1 MKSKKQLLFSILFV
15 LFICAFLTLNVVY
28 AATSS
33 KIEFCDYSGVRR
45 TFMILGVII
54 NIVKIVVPLILIITG
69 MIAFSKTI
77 ISGKTEDMTASISL
91 LAKKIIAGLIVFLIP
106 SVLDFTFDT
115 LIGADGSSFTEC
127 TNCLLDTENCTIPE
141 SDPSTYTE

>member
-115 LIGADGSSFTEC
+115 LIGADDSSFTEC

-141 SDPSTYTE
+141 SDPNTYTE

>member
-1 MKSKKQLLFSILFV
+1 
-15 LFICAFLTLNVVY
+15 
-28 AATSS
+28 
-33 KIEFCDYSGVRR
+33 
-45 TFMILGVII
+45 MILGVII

-115 LIGADGSSFTEC
+115 LIGADDSSFTEC